1 MKVTDLPKGV
11 TLYELAKVLGIT
23 APAAYKYKKNNKIPD
38 LRVYQLQKVKPEW
51 VNQEIT
57 PTKLIKNLIKDQ
69 NIRNG
74 NEQGK

>member
-1 MKVTDLPKGV
+1 MKVTELPKGV

-38 LRVYQLQKVKPEW
+38 LRVYQLKELKPEW
-51 VNQEIT
+51 F
-57 PTKLIKNLIKDQ
+57 
-69 NIRNG
+69 

>member
-38 LRVYQLQKVKPEW
+38 LRVYQLKKIKPEW
-51 VNQEIT
+51 VKDEIT
-57 PTKLIKNLIKDQ
+57 PQKLIKKLMENQDK
-69 NIRNG
+69 RNG
-74 NEQGK
+74 NE

>member
-38 LRVYQLQKVKPEW
+38 LRVYQLKELKPEW
-51 VNQEIT
+51 VQDEIT
-57 PTKLIKNLIKDQ
+57 PKKLIKKLIENQDK
-69 NIRNG
+69 RNG
-74 NEQGK
+74 NE